1 MEKNDTTL
9 ISECK
14 SSDIKQHEDA
24 VLKTAMQFFAE
35 ELLPSK
41 RQN

>member
-9 ISECK
+9 MSECK
-14 SSDIKQHEDA
+14 SSDIKQHEDT
-24 VLKTAMQFFAE
+24 VLKNAMQFFAD

-41 RQN
+41 RQD